1 MIGKYHKKLEKSF
14 GRNTENKVYVGKIR
28 EMNTEIL
35 NIYVGKE
42 YSLISQDNNVVVC
55 QSKEFIQLR
64 KYVEETS
71 YNKCK
76 YYIDDEYV
84 YIQGDLIYA
93 SIKYKAR
100 NVEDYKKV
108 EEYFVIQTINTFDHF
123 ASDRLRGFSE
133 YYLRNIPPI
142 TGTDKQIPIVIT
154 EGMTDWKY
162 LEWAWNKILSD
173 KKYKYDYE
181 NVNFELYHYVPEN
194 YPDETA
200 FPRVQMD
207 CNSLLEMCK
216 AYSNRNLG
224 GIYIFIS
231 DRDVPQITKQMNNNN
246 TYKSW
251 RNGVYSFSLPVPDF
265 RKDMPEICIEHYF
278 TDEEIKTE
286 KTMENGI
293 KKRLYLSNEFD
304 QYGRAPQIDR
314 FCTNR
319 KACSGDVNK
328 ILDGSGS
335 DKIFKLTDC
344 EDHTNYG
351 LSKSMFAESV
361 FSDPDFSHIHYDTF
375 KLVFDVIKTICF
387 EEKKNN

>member
-1 MIGKYHKKLEKSF
+1 
-14 GRNTENKVYVGKIR
+14 
-28 EMNTEIL
+28 
-35 NIYVGKE
+35 
-42 YSLISQDNNVVVC
+42 
-55 QSKEFIQLR
+55 
-64 KYVEETS
+64 
-71 YNKCK
+71 
-76 YYIDDEYV
+76 
-84 YIQGDLIYA
+84 
-93 SIKYKAR
+93 
-100 NVEDYKKV
+100 
-108 EEYFVIQTINTFDHF
+108 
-123 ASDRLRGFSE
+123 
-133 YYLRNIPPI
+133 
-142 TGTDKQIPIVIT
+142 
-154 EGMTDWKY
+154 MTDWKY
-162 LEWAWNKILSD
+162 LEWAWDKILSD

-231 DRDVPQITKQMNNNN
+231 DRDVPQITKQMNNNNN